1 MTNYSEN
8 MLKLVRDSEG
18 LRLTAYLCPAGVP
31 TIGYGHTKGV
41 NRAQVDG
48 KRIISVAKADQLLIE
63 DLDAVAQA
71 VDSLVKVPVS
81 QRQREA
87 LISFAFNVGSANLE
101 SSTLL
106 KKLNAKDYAGAADE
120 FPKWNKATVK
130 GKKVVL
136 PGLTAR
142 RSAERT
148 LFLGDS
154 GDIAQAVVSGDQ
166 KSLVSS
172 KTIVGGALAGVGA
185 AGSFGVQELIDVLA
199 QVQGPLTDLAPTL
212 EIARYAL
219 MAVTAAGSILTIYAR
234 IADRK
239 AGVK

>member
-1 MTNYSEN
+1 MTNYSEELLN
-8 MLKLVRDSEG
+8 LIRSSEG
-18 LRLTAYLCPAGVP
+18 LKLKAYLCPAGVP
-31 TIGYGHTKGV
+31 TIGYGHTRTVTK
-41 NRAQVDG
+41 AQVDAG
-48 KRIISVAKADQLLIE
+48 TTITKVQAEILLKG
-63 DLDAVAQA
+63 DLDRIAPAISQA
-71 VDSLVKVPVS
+71 VTAPLRG
-81 QRQREA
+81 RQFEA
-87 LISFAFNVGSANLE
+87 VLSFAFNVGIGNLK

-106 KKLNAKDYAGAADE
+106 KKLNEGDYAGAADE
-120 FPKWNKATVK
+120 FPKWDKATVG

-148 LFLGDS
+148 LFLGES
-154 GDIAQAVVSGDQ
+154 GAMPQVVASGEL
-166 KSLVSS
+166 KSLVTS
-172 KTIVGGALAGVGA
+172 KTIAGGVLAGVGA

-212 EIARYAL
+212 DIARYAL
-219 MAVTAAGSILTIYAR
+219 MFVTAAGSLLTIYAR

>member
-1 MTNYSEN
+1 MTNYSEELLN
-8 MLKLVRDSEG
+8 LIRSSEG
-18 LRLTAYLCPAGVP
+18 LKLTAYMCPAGVP

-41 NRAQVDG
+41 TKAQVDA
-48 KRIISVAKADQLLIE
+48 KRTITKAQADTLLDE
-63 DLDAVAQA
+63 DLDATAAA
-71 VDSLVKVPVS
+71 VDKIVAAPVS

-87 LISFAFNVGSANLE
+87 LISFVFNVGIGNLK

-106 KKLNAKDYAGAADE
+106 KKLNAGDYAGAADE
-120 FPKWNKATVK
+120 FLKWNKATVK

-148 LFLGDS
+148 LFLGAS
-154 GDIAQAVVSGDQ
+154 GAMPQAVASGEP
-166 KSLVSS
+166 KSLASS
-172 KTIVGGALAGVGA
+172 KTIAGGVIAGAGVAGSIGVQQIIDALAA
-185 AGSFGVQELIDVLA
+185 A
-199 QVQGPLTDLAPTL
+199 QGPLTEMAATM
-212 EIARYAL
+212 EMARYAL
-219 MAVTAAGSILTIYAR
+219 AFVTLAGSALTIYAR

>member
-8 MLKLVRDSEG
+8 LLKLIRDSEG
-18 LRLTAYLCPAGVP
+18 LRLTAYTCPAGVP

-41 NRAQVDG
+41 TKAQVDA

-63 DLDAVAQA
+63 DLDATAAQ
-71 VDSLVKVPVS
+71 VGKLVKVPVS
-81 QRQREA
+81 QRQLEA
-87 LISFAFNVGSANLE
+87 LISFAFNVGGANLA

-154 GDIAQAVVSGDQ
+154 GDMPQEVASGEP

-172 KTIVGGALAGVGA
+172 KTMVGGVIAGAGV

-212 EIARYAL
+212 DIARYAL
-219 MAVTAAGSILTIYAR
+219 MVVTAAGSILTIYAR

>member
-1 MTNYSEN
+1 MTKYSEDL
-8 MLKLVRDSEG
+8 LKLVRDSEG

-41 NRAQVDG
+41 TKAQVEAG
-48 KRIISVAKADQLLIE
+48 RTITHVKAVQLLIE
-63 DLDAVAQA
+63 DLDDTAAQ
-71 VDSLVKVPVS
+71 VDKLVKTPVS

-87 LISFAFNVGSANLE
+87 LISFAFNVGSGNLA

-106 KKLNAKDYAGAADE
+106 KKLNAGDYAGAADE
-120 FPKWNKATVK
+120 FQKWNKATVN

-148 LFLGDS
+148 LFLGES
-154 GDIAQAVVSGDQ
+154 GDMPQAVASGEL
-166 KSLVSS
+166 KPLSTS
-172 KTIVGGALAGVGA
+172 KTIAGGAMAGLGV

>member
-1 MTNYSEN
+1 MTNYSEELLN
-8 MLKLVRDSEG
+8 LIRASEG
-18 LRLTAYLCPAGVP
+18 LKLTAYMCPAGVP

-41 NRAQVDG
+41 TKAQVDA
-48 KRIISVAKADQLLIE
+48 KRTITKAQADALLAE
-63 DLDAVAQA
+63 DLARVEQ
-71 VDSLVKVPVS
+71 SILKSITVPVS
-81 QRQREA
+81 VRQLDA
-87 LISFAFNVGSANLE
+87 LISFVFNVGGGNLA

-106 KKLNAKDYAGAADE
+106 KKLNAGDYAGAANE

-148 LFLGDS
+148 LFLGES
-154 GDIAQAVVSGDQ
+154 GAMPQEVSSGEP
-166 KSLVSS
+166 KSLASS
-172 KTIVGGALAGVGA
+172 KTIAGGVIAGAGVAGSIGVQQIIDALAA
-185 AGSFGVQELIDVLA
+185 A
-199 QVQGPLTDLAPTL
+199 QGPLTEMAATM
-212 EIARYAL
+212 EAARYAL
-219 MAVTAAGSILTIYAR
+219 AFVTLAGSALTIYAR